1 MPATLAKT
9 DALRSAAKVQ
19 RIRFSSIES
28 SANNGDVVVRFTD
41 PERIV
46 ATSEE
51 IEDDAV
57 ARPSSGDKINSD
69 DLLLITGSRS
79 ARESLGSV
87 SPAGQIEVTSHGD
100 YVAWQ
105 PGLAVL
111 SVRAEHED
119 DVVAAITYFSYYEG
133 ELRKLEQRIDELWP
147 KAERDAALT
156 HQVKKH
162 DLTRTDSINELT
174 RVVQLARMRFS
185 RIAWLLENPDPAL
198 LSNAGRQIVSELVG
212 RGNIENRLE
221 AAEDRLEI
229 FSDLYEL
236 ANDRLSEF
244 SFFWREYTLEVW
256 ILAML
261 VLEVVLLVIE
271 ALFIS
276 HLSGN

>member
-1 MPATLAKT
+1 
-9 DALRSAAKVQ
+9 
-19 RIRFSSIES
+19 
-28 SANNGDVVVRFTD
+28 
-41 PERIV
+41 
-46 ATSEE
+46 
-51 IEDDAV
+51 
-57 ARPSSGDKINSD
+57 
-69 DLLLITGSRS
+69 
-79 ARESLGSV
+79 
-87 SPAGQIEVTSHGD
+87 
-100 YVAWQ
+100 VAWQ

-119 DVVAAITYFSYYEG
+119 DVVAAITYFSFYEG
-133 ELRKLEQRIDELWP
+133 ELRKLEQRVDELWP
-147 KAERDAALT
+147 KAERDVALT

-162 DLTRTDSINELT
+162 DLARTDSINELT

-185 RIAWLLENPDPAL
+185 RIAWLLENPDPDL
-198 LSNAGRQIVSELVG
+198 LSNAGCQIVSELVG

-221 AAEDRLEI
+221 AVEDRLEI

>member
-1 MPATLAKT
+1 MPKMDAPPSVAT
-9 DALRSAAKVQ
+9 VQ
-19 RIRFSSIES
+19 RIRFRSTES
-28 SANNGDVVVRFTD
+28 SALNGDIVVRFTD
-41 PERIV
+41 PEPII
-46 ATSEE
+46 ATWDE

-57 ARPSSGDKINSD
+57 ARASSGEGINSD
-69 DLLLITGSRS
+69 ELLLITGSRS
-79 ARESLGSV
+79 TRESLGSV
-87 SPAGQIEVTSHGD
+87 YPAGQIEVTWRGD

-119 DVVAAITYFSYYEG
+119 DVVAAITYFSFYEG
-133 ELRKLEQRIDELWP
+133 ELRKLEQRVDELWP
-147 KAERDAALT
+147 KAERDIALT

-162 DLTRTDSINELT
+162 DLARTDSINELT
-174 RVVQLARMRFS
+174 RVVQLARMRCL
-185 RIAWLLENPDPAL
+185 RIAWLLENPDAAL
-198 LSNAGRQIVSELVG
+198 LSHAGRQIVSELVG

-221 AAEDRLEI
+221 AVEDRLEV